1 MGRGDTNPTISSDFL
16 YAFAMFLWRTAVSI
30 FFREVRPRGAF
41 HIPQEGPV
49 IFVAAPHNNQ
59 FVDMVLALEVWR
71 ETRRKVQFLVAAKS
85 MKQRVIGF
93 FARMLASIPVVRA
106 ADEAKPGMG
115 FISLSE
121 DDPTLVVGH
130 GTQFTKELSP
140 RMQIML
146 PKSVSAPLAE
156 VLEVISDRELR
167 LKKEFSGDSGKST
180 LKVRQKVSELQTQG
194 QPGLEFKRIPHI
206 DQQDMYH
213 HVYQCLTEGG
223 CIGIFPEGGSHD
235 RADLLPLKA
244 GVSLMALGAMAN
256 NPSLKVQI
264 VPVGLSYFHPHR
276 FRSRVVVE
284 FGTAFEVPE
293 ELVALYNQGG
303 AEKRRAVGQLL
314 NLIYDA
320 LKIVTVR
327 APDYDTLMLCQA
339 ARRLYEVPGQHTSLG
354 QVIELNR
361 RFLEGYLHFKDE
373 PKVKRLRDDVLKY
386 NRMVRDLGLRDHQVP
401 RAQKASWKTLGL
413 LVYRLGLLAVWSVL
427 ALPGVVLNAPIFL
440 AALAISRKKARE
452 ALAGSV
458 VKISGRDVMAT
469 WKILISLGLTPVLYG
484 FYAFLATI
492 VAIKAGAP
500 FKWQIYTPV
509 LVMVILPFVA
519 YAALKFG
526 EAGMDVLKSLPPLI
540 VTLVPGQSRSFDR
553 LKAMRVQ
560 VTNELVEVVNE
571 FAPILYDDFDE
582 RRMLLSPISRPDIY
596 RRRSSGAVPR
606 AQGTLLVHPMTWL
619 DEHLFGW
626 SPSSSRGTSALSGD
640 QDESGGGT
648 LSEDEETD
656 EEHGDYDNVLG
667 YLERRGA
674 ESTRPRSCERN
685 GSYADLQRLRNESR
699 EQFSGAALAS
709 VRADGVSA
717 DADGIPLRRR
727 ADRKEDPSVS

>member
-1 MGRGDTNPTISSDFL
+1 MMSPDFL
-16 YAFAMFLWRTAVSI
+16 YAFAMFLWRSAITI

-49 IFVAAPHNNQ
+49 IFVAAPHTNQ

-93 FARMLASIPVVRA
+93 FARMVSSIPVVRA
-106 ADEAKPGMG
+106 GDEAKPATGC
-115 FISLSE
+115 ISLSE
-121 DDPTLVVGH
+121 EDPCLVIGH
-130 GTQFTKELSP
+130 NTAFTKELSP

-146 PKSVSAPLAE
+146 PKSVNAPLAE
-156 VLEVISDRELR
+156 VLEVISDTKLKI
-167 LKKEFSGDSGKST
+167 KKEFGGDGGGKST
-180 LKVRQKVSELQTQG
+180 LKIRQKVSELQAEG
-194 QPGLEFKRIPHI
+194 QPGLDFKKIPHI

-256 NPSLKVQI
+256 NPSLKVKI

-284 FGTAFEVPE
+284 FGTAFDVPE
-293 ELVALYNQGG
+293 ELVALYTEGG
-303 AEKRRAVGQLL
+303 AEKRQAVSQLL
-314 NLIYDA
+314 GLIYDA

-339 ARRLYEVPGQHTSLG
+339 ARRLYEMPGQHTGLG
-354 QVIELNR
+354 QVVELNR

-373 PKVKRLRDDVLKY
+373 PKVRQLRADVLKY

-401 RAQKASWKTLGL
+401 RAQKASWHTLGL
-413 LVYRLGLLAVWSVL
+413 LIYRLGLLEFWSVL
-427 ALPGVVLNAPIFL
+427 ALPGVILNAPIFL
-440 AALAISRKKARE
+440 AASAMSRKKARE

-469 WKILISLGLTPVLYG
+469 WKILISLGLAPILYG
-484 FYAFLATI
+484 FYAFLATMI
-492 VAIKAGAP
+492 AVRAGVP
-500 FKWQIYTPV
+500 FKWRIYTP
-509 LVMVILPFVA
+509 I
-519 YAALKFG
+519 FG
-526 EAGMDVLKSLPPLI
+526 EAGVDVLKSLPPLI
-540 VTLVPGQSRSFDR
+540 VTLIPGQSHSLDR

-560 VTNELVEVVNE
+560 VTDELIEIVNE
-571 FAPILYDDFDE
+571 FAPKLYE
-582 RRMLLSPISRPDIY
+582 ISTSRPGLS
-596 RRRSSGAVPR
+596 RRRSGNAPSR

-626 SPSSSRGTSALSGD
+626 TPSPSPGSAW
-640 QDESGGGT
+640 SGGSQDVSRSP
-648 LSEDEETD
+648 SEDGETD
-656 EEHGDYDNVLG
+656 DDAHEHGDYDDVLG
-667 YLERRGA
+667 YLEQRGA
-674 ESTRPRSCERN
+674 EVSRPRSSERK

-699 EQFSGAALAS
+699 ERLNGAALS
-709 VRADGVSA
+709 SA
-717 DADGIPLRRR
+717 RSDEADGIEIRKR
-727 ADRKEDPSVS
+727 ANRAGEFGAPS